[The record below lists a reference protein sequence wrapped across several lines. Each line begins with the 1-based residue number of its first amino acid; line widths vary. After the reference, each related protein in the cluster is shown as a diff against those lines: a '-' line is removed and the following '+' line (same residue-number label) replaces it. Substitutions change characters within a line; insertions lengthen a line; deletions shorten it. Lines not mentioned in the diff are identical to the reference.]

1 MHVFRFWSWADM
13 GVKIHS
19 LDVTNHVVELERDT
33 WYGLKEGWQSVIRFR
48 NLLDLIILLLLKI

>member
-19 LDVTNHVVELERDT
+19 IDAANHVVELERDT
-33 WYGLKEGWQSVIRFR
+33 RYGLKEGRQFVIRFR
-48 NLLDLIILLLLKI
+48 SLLK

>member
-19 LDVTNHVVELERDT
+19 LDAANHVVELERDT
-33 WYGLKEGWQSVIRFR
+33 RYGLMEGRQFVIRFR
-48 NLLDLIILLLLKI
+48 NLLK